1 MGDDNNDPIPRVE
14 AAIGMWSLENRMV
27 QAIAALEAL
36 RPGDRLPGG
45 LVVVPEEPTE
55 EMIEAWFK
63 ERWSSFMTLR
73 KTWNAI
79 LSAAT
84 TK

>member
-73 KTWNAI
+73 KKLN
-79 LSAAT
+79 
-84 TK
+84 